1 MNEFYS
7 AITDVSGKLR
17 LDGEDPRWSQLFRS
31 QFILTLNGTED
42 RLLHFCNRLLENNIA
57 TGNLLQMI
65 EQTTSRLKLLS
76 SKNAKPHT
84 QRYNLYIY
92 INTYIFYKF
101 YHYSNYFI

>member
-1 MNEFYS
+1 MNVSEIFYS

-31 QFILTLNGTED
+31 QFILTLNGSED
-42 RLLHFCNRLLENNIA
+42 RLLIYFNRLLENNIV

-76 SKNAKPHT
+76 SKNAKPHS
-84 QRYNLYIY
+84 QRYTIYIY
-92 INTYIFYKF
+92 IIFIF
-101 YHYSNYFI
+101 TIINY